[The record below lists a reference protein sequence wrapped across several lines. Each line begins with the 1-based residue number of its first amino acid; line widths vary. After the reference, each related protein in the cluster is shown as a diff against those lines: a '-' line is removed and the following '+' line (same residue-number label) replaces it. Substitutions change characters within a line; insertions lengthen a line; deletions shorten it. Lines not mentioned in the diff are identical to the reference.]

1 MLCFV
6 IVVTISGVHRSY
18 DRNTTP
24 VLLIFSYYIRSGHG
38 SPAWSPIRV
47 GTGREVRVVE
57 SETERC
63 IPWYAWV
70 KRSLT
75 PFQMVV
81 APRLEVVHNLQPH
94 YRLHT
99 DVCRIN
105 RRSG

>member
-1 MLCFV
+1 MR
-6 IVVTISGVHRSY
+6 SGV
-18 DRNTTP
+18 
-24 VLLIFSYYIRSGHG
+24 V
-38 SPAWSPIRV
+38 
-47 GTGREVRVVE
+47 
-57 SETERC
+57 
-63 IPWYAWV
+63 YAWV